1 MNNDNNCRIYLV
13 DDDLSIVNSISN
25 LLSSHGMNIIAFN
38 SSKEFLEHEKD
49 EHVTAH
55 CLLLDIR
62 MPEITGLQLHEIL
75 LEKSDPIPVIFI
87 TGHGDIRMAVNA
99 IQKGAFE
106 FITKPFQTDELIDV
120 IDRALKQDAKRR
132 QKEAKLEK
140 FIKGFQTLTKREK
153 SLLELILDG
162 KLNKQI
168 AYDLSISED
177 TVKVHRHNLMK
188 KLEEKSWSKIA
199 VAYEV
204 LKQRKWPYTGS

>member
-1 MNNDNNCRIYLV
+1 MV

-38 SSKEFLEHEKD
+38 SSNEFLEHEKD

-204 LKQRKWPYTGS
+204 LKRRKWPYTGS